1 MNLNC
6 KESTVHKRR
15 NERIHQADIQN
26 ILFTLAQHMNE
37 NNRLLKAF
45 MHDAALQSLH
55 GLLSCPQQK
64 HTTGPNSNGPT
75 GTDRIPSL
83 QCHTKFFFILFICFH
98 VFLPVINLKNEFPKC
113 LCLCPREEVDP
124 AACFREAVPEKH
136 TEHVFGGGSV
146 QL

>member
-1 MNLNC
+1 M
-6 KESTVHKRR
+6 
-15 NERIHQADIQN
+15 
-26 ILFTLAQHMNE
+26 
-37 NNRLLKAF
+37 
-45 MHDAALQSLH
+45 
-55 GLLSCPQQK
+55 GSCPVRNRNTQRDQIPMAQQGL
-64 HTTGPNSNGPT
+64 TEFPACSVTQS
-75 GTDRIPSL
+75 
-83 QCHTKFFFILFICFH
+83 FFFILFICFH